1 MEKEI
6 GKQTRR
12 DRERERN
19 RERERQKESDT
30 HTSDSLKAEIE
41 STPLS
46 CFLHEIL
53 FGFLNLMDFSQNF
66 VFKQLL
72 HL

>member
-41 STPLS
+41 STP
-46 CFLHEIL
+46 FQQH
-53 FGFLNLMDFSQNF
+53 F
-66 VFKQLL
+66 
-72 HL
+72 